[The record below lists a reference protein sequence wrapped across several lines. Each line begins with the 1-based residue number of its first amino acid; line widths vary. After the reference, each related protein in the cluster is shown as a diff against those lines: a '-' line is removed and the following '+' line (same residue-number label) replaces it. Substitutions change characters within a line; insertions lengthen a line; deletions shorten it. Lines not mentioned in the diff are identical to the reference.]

1 MKLDFSA
8 DRLISMGI
16 ILLKA
21 IIILVAGHYI
31 TLFLIK
37 LMKRS
42 LNRINIDISL
52 EKFFEKALYITLH
65 IIIILSALSTLGIS
79 TSGLLAALSAAAV
92 AVALALKDSL
102 SSIAVSYTHLKRATF
117 LKPLL
122 WRSTET
128 DGRLQN

>member
-37 LMKRS
+37 MMKRT
-42 LNRINIDISL
+42 LNKINIDISL
-52 EKFFEKALYITLH
+52 EKFLEKALYITLQPVEKVQF
-65 IIIILSALSTLGIS
+65 LLGFFCVLWYNKV
-79 TSGLLAALSAAAV
+79 GD
-92 AVALALKDSL
+92 KNDS
-102 SSIAVSYTHLKRATF
+102 KR
-117 LKPLL
+117 
-122 WRSTET
+122 
-128 DGRLQN
+128 QNT